1 MTYIIKHNKKHFI
14 SFLVDILLKKFSK
27 YSNPVITIHVSPPN
41 IPLDVAMA
49 TFPPVCLPETN
60 LCAQELLRDR
70 LCKWILT
77 LNCTASLCRK
87 CVNSYYYSG
96 ASPVFS
102 SLCLQHS
109 HITTVPSGACV
120 ITVLMQLGCMHY
132 TASEAEV
139 QPVENTSAQPIK
151 TELLHIFTLRNDCTC
166 CQGAFKKQIL

>member
-1 MTYIIKHNKKHFI
+1 
-14 SFLVDILLKKFSK
+14 
-27 YSNPVITIHVSPPN
+27 
-41 IPLDVAMA
+41 MA
-49 TFPPVCLPETN
+49 ASPPVCLPETN

-77 LNCTASLCRK
+77 LNCTAALCRK

-96 ASPVFS
+96 VSPVFS

-120 ITVLMQLGCMHY
+120 ITVLLHLGCMHY
-132 TASEAEV
+132 VASKAEV

-151 TELLHIFTLRNDCTC
+151 AELGWLVGYWLAFHRFTLWNDCTG
-166 CQGAFKKQIL
+166 CQEPFKMQIQWVLAFF